1 MNSCLS
7 DVDDDRECEGDA
19 DDGEEDAEDAARRR
33 HRCDVAVTCDG
44 IGVPSYIFVGVTLA

>member
-44 IGVPSYIFVGVTLA
+44 IGVPS